1 MCQYHAIE
9 KKRNCLT
16 GHETVLSHSRSY
28 DAALSRPDALWLLY
42 VGEVRD
48 DGGIWSVGI
57 PVLHET
63 EDGGYRH
70 IHGAGATVS
79 AHLQDCAGAS
89 NMECDRRVGGCAT
102 HCFVCIGEANGKEN
116 NGGLSAVAAT
126 RPCSNRRQH
135 HRVYAQWQIVPK
147 GTGVHSQ

>member
-1 MCQYHAIE
+1 MHTLEGMFNPPRGQCSFEHCPHYLRIV
-9 KKRNCLT
+9 ND
-16 GHETVLSHSRSY
+16 ETVLSHSRSY

-102 HCFVCIGEANGKEN
+102 HCFVCIGEA
-116 NGGLSAVAAT
+116 T
-126 RPCSNRRQH
+126 
-135 HRVYAQWQIVPK
+135 
-147 GTGVHSQ
+147 